1 MYSAK
6 RKKVISESQK
16 FLGCSERDGS
26 HKQIIDIYNKYE
38 PLPRGYVVQ
47 YDDYW
52 CATYVS
58 TISILTGSTDIIP
71 VECSCAQ
78 MVDLCKTMGIWQEDD
93 SYQPLPGDIV
103 FYDWDD
109 NGINDCKGHP
119 EHVGYVIEADKSS
132 MLIIEGNYNHSVNYR
147 TVAVNSKYIRG
158 FGVPRYEK
166 TIKDT
171 LLDID
176 KYVIK
181 EGDTLYS
188 IALRFNQDIDTI
200 LTYNSI
206 LDPNVIYAGQILYIP
221 FKEQKQI
228 YEVKANDTLSQIALK
243 YGTTI
248 DELKR
253 INNIEDIHRI
263 CVGQKIIISD

>member
-52 CATYVS
+52 CATYIS
-58 TISILTGSTDIIP
+58 TIAILADCTDLIP

-93 SYQPLPGDIV
+93 SYHPLPGDII

-109 NGINDCKGHP
+109 NGLGDCKGYP

-132 MLIIEGNYNHSVNYR
+132 MLIIEGNYKHSVNYR
-147 TVAVNSKYIRG
+147 TIDVNSKYIRG
-158 FGVPRYEK
+158 FGVPNYEK
-166 TIKDT
+166 TMEEV
-171 LLDID
+171 LFDIN

-181 EGDTLYS
+181 EGDTLSS
-188 IALRFNQDIDTI
+188 IAKRFDQDIDTI
-200 LTYNSI
+200 VKRNLIS
-206 LDPNVIYAGQILYIP
+206 DPNVIYVGQILYIP
-221 FKEQKQI
+221 SQEKKLI
-228 YEVKANDTLSQIALK
+228 YEVKEGDTLSQIALR
-243 YGTTI
+243 YDTAI
-248 DELKR
+248 DKLKC

-263 CVGQKIIISD
+263 YVGQKIVISD